1 MPTRSQLARSKAIQ
15 QRTGRTF
22 HLATRFLPRR
32 IRHATYVLYAFFRIA
47 DDVVD
52 TTADRDPAD
61 QRAELESIRAQALGT
76 VEAEDPVLEAF
87 HELMVEYDIPAEEVD
102 RFIDAMIADID
113 HEPYADY
120 DGVES
125 YMRGSAVAVANMMM
139 AIMEV
144 DDPDLARPH
153 AAALAEA
160 FQLTNF
166 LRDVEEDIRNYR
178 RVYLPAETRD
188 QFGVTVDQLVERVA
202 DDNFRRVMQLELARA
217 EDRYYEGVAGIQYLP
232 EDCQFG
238 VLVSAL
244 LYADHHRV
252 IREQGYDVLTTR
264 PSISTWRKLSL
275 VVKTWAYWT
284 IQTDPE
290 TVFRTL
296 SSLDPPAEAPTP
308 HSTPFWRSI
317 LDWRP

>member
-1 MPTRSQLARSKAIQ
+1 MPTRSQLARSKDIQ

-32 IRHATYVLYAFFRIA
+32 IRHATYVVYAFFRIA

-61 QRAELESIRAQALGT
+61 QRADLESIRAQALGR

-87 HELMVEYDIPAEEVD
+87 HELMVEYDIPEEEVD
-102 RFIDAMIADID
+102 LFIDAMIADID

-120 DGVES
+120 DGVEA
-125 YMRGSAVAVANMMM
+125 YMRGSSVAVANMMM
-139 AIMEV
+139 EIMEV
-144 DDPDLARPH
+144 DDPELARPH

-188 QFGVTVDQLVERVA
+188 QFGVTIDQLMERVA
-202 DDNFRRVMQLELARA
+202 DDNFKRVMQLELARA

-232 EDCQFG
+232 EDCQFA

-244 LYADHHRV
+244 LYAEHHRV

-275 VVKTWAYWT
+275 VVKTWGYWT

-290 TVFRTL
+290 SVFRKI
-296 SSLDPPAEAPTP
+296 SSLDPPVETSTPT
-308 HSTPFWRSI
+308 SSPFWRSI